1 TVGSQNSTGAGGY
14 LHWKGIGDLN
24 FTTEWQTYEGTITI
38 PTETNGNQDS
48 WTFNLSN
55 MKEANKYYFKNIIF
69 MTGDKTE
76 NLIATETTENLWV
89 KERGVNENVAYQF
102 GTDPEKPGTGITNVV
117 EGNSVS
123 GKTFNLAGQA
133 VSKNF
138 KGIVVKNGK
147 KLVVE

>member
-1 TVGSQNSTGAGGY
+1 
-14 LHWKGIGDLN
+14 
-24 FTTEWQTYEGTITI
+24 
-38 PTETNGNQDS
+38 
-48 WTFNLSN
+48 

-102 GTDPEKPGTGITNVV
+102 GTDPNNPETGI
-117 EGNSVS
+117 NSVVNGNAAS
-123 GKTFNLAGQA
+123 GNIYNLNGQR
-133 VSKNF
+133 VTNNF

-147 KLVVE
+147 KFVVE

>member
-1 TVGSQNSTGAGGY
+1 
-14 LHWKGIGDLN
+14 
-24 FTTEWQTYEGTITI
+24 
-38 PTETNGNQDS
+38 
-48 WTFNLSN
+48 

-102 GTDPEKPGTGITNVV
+102 GTDPTGINNVV
-117 EGNSVS
+117 EGNAVS